1 MACLQ
6 QSDELVF
13 FVNGKKVIEEC
24 ADPEELLLNYLRK
37 RLRLTGTKYGCGI
50 GGCGACTVMISTYN
64 ADSKKIRHYPANSC
78 LLPLCSLYG
87 AAVTTVEGVGSTTT
101 KLHPIQQ
108 RLAKCH
114 GSQCGFCTPG
124 MVMSM
129 YSLLRNH
136 PEPSMEQIAASL
148 DGNLCRCTGYRPII
162 DSFSA
167 FSPECCPL
175 AGSGKCCMDKEEGKE
190 MKGSDSG
197 EEDPSLH
204 SGKGNR
210 MCSGLC
216 KPEEFHPRDPTQ
228 DYIFPPELM
237 RMAEENK
244 GRTLVFHG
252 ERTTWISPV
261 SLEELLNLKAT
272 YPDAPLVVGNTSVGL
287 DRKILGIWHPVL
299 LHPVRIQ
306 ELHEVSMEEN
316 GIVIGAAT
324 HLAELRDILLSL
336 VPELPAEKTK
346 IYRTLLKQLRT
357 FAGEQVRNLA
367 SLGGHIVSRGSV
379 WDLNPV
385 LAAGNAVLNLTSI
398 DGIRQIPLNDEFLT
412 KVPEADLS
420 PMEVIISVFIPFS
433 KEDEFIS
440 AFRQAER
447 RKNALS
453 VTNSS
458 MKVLFQPGTDVIE
471 DLAIFY
477 GGISGTTVSA
487 KNSCLQL
494 IGRNWNDQFLDE
506 ACRLILEEVVVS
518 PSAPGGKVEY
528 RRSLLVSF
536 FFRFYL
542 EVLHCLKMMY
552 PFQYPDL
559 PKEYMSALSEFKEK
573 PPQGKQIYQD
583 VNPYQLPQ
591 DPVGRPIMHKS
602 GIKHTT
608 GEAVYVDD
616 IAPADGQL
624 YMAVVTSTRAHAKI
638 LSIDVSNA
646 LEEPGVV
653 AVVTADDI
661 PGENGAKDEK
671 VFAEDE
677 VIYIGD
683 IICGIVAETYECAKN
698 ARSKVK
704 IEYEDLELIL
714 TIEEAIQ
721 HNSFLSNEKKIE
733 KGNIEEAFE
742 TVDKILEGEIHVG
755 GQEHFYL
762 ETNSIFAIPR
772 KEDQEMDIYV
782 SIQDTSG
789 AQELVASVLDVPANR
804 ITCHTRR
811 MGGAFGGKEI
821 KTSYF
826 AAAAAVAAHKTG
838 RPVRFILE
846 RDDDMRITGGRHPLW
861 GKYKVGFMSDGK
873 IKAVDLEFYTNGG
886 CTADYSEGVVEYL
899 LLKCSNAYDIQ
910 NFRCRGRP
918 CKTNLRSNTSL
929 RGVGFAQSGLSA
941 ETWIAAVADYLYLP
955 HDEVREMN
963 MYKNVSETLYKEEI
977 DPRNLIVCW
986 EECLEKSDYYKRRQ
1000 AAEEFNKQNYWKKKG
1015 IAIIP
1020 MKYSVGYYGTF
1031 HNQAFA
1037 LVHIYLDGSVLV
1049 SHGGCEMGQGLYTKM
1064 LQVASHELKIPL
1076 SYIHNYERTTATI
1089 PNAVPTSASIG
1100 TEVNGKAVQNACQIL
1115 RKRLEP
1121 IMEKNPDGKWE
1132 DWIKEAYE
1140 GSISLTTTGYFKGYR
1155 TNMDWEKGEGHPFPY
1170 YVFAAA
1176 CSEVE
1181 IDCLT
1186 GDHKNIRT
1194 DIVIDA
1200 SFSINPA
1207 IDIGQIEGGFIQGL
1221 GLYTMEELKFSP
1233 EGELY
1238 TLGPDTYKIPAVC
1251 DVPEHFRIY
1260 LLPNSRNPIAIY
1272 SSRGMGEAGVFL
1284 GSSVFFAI
1292 RDAVAAARKERGL
1305 NRNFTLNSP
1314 LNVERIRMAC
1324 ADRFTEMIPR
1334 DIPGTY
1340 EPWEIQVD

>member
-1 MACLQ
+1 MWCQ
-6 QSDELVF
+6 V
-13 FVNGKKVIEEC
+13 
-24 ADPEELLLNYLRK
+24 
-37 RLRLTGTKYGCGI
+37 RLTGTKYGCGI

-87 AAVTTVEGVGSTTT
+87 AAVTTVEGVGTTTT

-136 PEPSMEQIAASL
+136 PEPSMEQIAAAL
-148 DGNLCRCTGYRPII
+148 DGNLCRCTGYRPIM

-167 FSPECCPL
+167 FSLECCPL
-175 AGSGKCCMDKEEGKE
+175 AGSGKCCMDKEGGKE
-190 MKGSDSG
+190 TK
-197 EEDPSLH
+197 
-204 SGKGNR
+204 
-210 MCSGLC
+210 GLC

-228 DYIFPPELM
+228 DYIFPPELI

-261 SLEELLNLKAT
+261 SLEELLDLKAT
-272 YPDAPLVVGNTSVGL
+272 YPDAPLVVGNTSIGL
-287 DRKILGIWHPVL
+287 DMKLLGIWHPVL
-299 LHPVRIQ
+299 LHPVRIP
-306 ELHEVSMEEN
+306 ELHVALIP

-324 HLAELRDILLSL
+324 HLAQLRDILLSL

-357 FAGEQVRNLA
+357 LAGEQIRSLA

-385 LAAGNAVLNLTSI
+385 LAAGNAVLNLASI
-398 DGIRQIPLNDEFLT
+398 GKNGTRQIPLNDEFLT

-420 PMEVIISVFIPFS
+420 PMEVIVSVFIPFS
-433 KEDEFIS
+433 QDDEFIS

-447 RKNALS
+447 RKNAWS
-453 VTNSS
+453 VTNSA

-487 KNSCLQL
+487 KNSCLKL
-494 IGRNWNDQFLDE
+494 IGRYDRVN
-506 ACRLILEEVVVS
+506 
-518 PSAPGGKVEY
+518 
-528 RRSLLVSF
+528 F

-542 EVLHCLKMMY
+542 EVLHCLKMM
-552 PFQYPDL
+552 
-559 PKEYMSALSEFKEK
+559 
-573 PPQGKQIYQD
+573 D
-583 VNPYQLPQ
+583 VNPHQPPQ
-591 DPVGRPIMHKS
+591 DPVGRPIMHES

-638 LSIDVSNA
+638 LSIDVSKA

-653 AVVTADDI
+653 AVVSAHDI
-661 PGENGAKDEK
+661 PGENGDEHEK
-671 VFAEDE
+671 VLAEDE
-677 VIYIGD
+677 VIFIGD

-704 IEYEDLELIL
+704 IEYQDLEVIL
-714 TIEEAIQ
+714 TIEVNTKLNNEFLNLLQEAIE
-721 HNSFLSNEKKIE
+721 HNSFLTKEKKIE
-733 KGNIEEAFE
+733 KGNVEEAFQ
-742 TVDKILEGEIHVG
+742 TVDEILEGEIHVG

-762 ETNSIFAIPR
+762 ETNSVFVIPR
-772 KEDQEMDIYV
+772 KEDGEMDIYV
-782 SIQDTSG
+782 STQDATVV
-789 AQELVASVLDVPANR
+789 QELVASALNVPANR

-811 MGGAFGGKEI
+811 VGGAFGGKST
-821 KTSYF
+821 KPKFF
-826 AAAAAVAAHKTG
+826 ATAAAVAAHKTG
-838 RPVRFILE
+838 CPVRFILE
-846 RDDDMRITGGRHPLW
+846 RDDDMLITGGRHPLW
-861 GKYKVGFMSDGK
+861 GKYKVGFMNDGT
-873 IKAVDLEFYTNGG
+873 IKAVDLEFYINGG
-886 CTADYSEGVVEYL
+886 CTLDESENVLNYV
-899 LLKCSNAYDIQ
+899 LLKCPNAYDIQ
-910 NFRCRGRP
+910 NFRCRGRA
-918 CKTNLRSNTSL
+918 CKTKLPSNTSF
-929 RGVGFAQSGLSA
+929 RGFGFPQAGLSA
-941 ETWIAAVADYLYLP
+941 ETWIVAVAEQLGLP
-955 HDEVREMN
+955 HDQVREMN
-963 MYKNVSETLYKEEI
+963 MYKTVTQTPYKEEI
-977 DPRNLIVCW
+977 DPRNLVVCW
-986 EECLEKSDYYKRRQ
+986 EECLEKSNYYRRRQ

-1020 MKYSVGYYGTF
+1020 MKYAAGFTKKPS
-1031 HNQAFA
+1031 NQAFA

-1049 SHGGCEMGQGLYTKM
+1049 SHGGSEMGQGLYTKM

-1089 PNAVPTSASIG
+1089 PNAFKTAASIG

-1115 RKRLEP
+1115 WKRLEP
-1121 IMEKNPDGKWE
+1121 IMEENPDGKWE

-1140 GSISLTTTGYFKGYR
+1140 ESISLTATGYFEGYP
-1155 TNMDWEKGEGHPFPY
+1155 TYMDWEKGEGHPLAY
-1170 YVFAAA
+1170 YIFATA

-1200 SFSINPA
+1200 GFSINPA

-1221 GLYTMEELKFSP
+1221 GLYTMEEIKFSP
-1233 EGELY
+1233 EGQQY

-1260 LLPNSRNPIAIY
+1260 LLPNSRNPVAIY
-1272 SSRGMGEAGVFL
+1272 SSKSMAEAGVFL

-1305 NRNFTLNSP
+1305 NCNFTLDSP
-1314 LNVERIRMAC
+1314 LNIERIRMAC
-1324 ADRFTEMIPR
+1324 ADQFTEMVKTFP
-1334 DIPGTY
+1334 
-1340 EPWEIQVD
+1340 

>member
-1 MACLQ
+1 
-6 QSDELVF
+6 
-13 FVNGKKVIEEC
+13 
-24 ADPEELLLNYLRK
+24 
-37 RLRLTGTKYGCGI
+37 
-50 GGCGACTVMISTYN
+50 
-64 ADSKKIRHYPANSC
+64 
-78 LLPLCSLYG
+78 
-87 AAVTTVEGVGSTTT
+87 
-101 KLHPIQQ
+101 
-108 RLAKCH
+108 
-114 GSQCGFCTPG
+114 
-124 MVMSM
+124 
-129 YSLLRNH
+129 
-136 PEPSMEQIAASL
+136 MEQIAASL
-148 DGNLCRCTGYRPII
+148 DGNLCRCTGYRPIM

-190 MKGSDSG
+190 AKGSDAS

-204 SGKGNR
+204 PRKGNR

-216 KPEEFHPRDPTQ
+216 KPEEFHPTDPTQ

-252 ERTTWISPV
+252 ERTTWISPA
-261 SLEELLNLKAT
+261 SLEELLNLKAI
-272 YPDAPLVVGNTSVGL
+272 YPNAPLVVGNTSVGL
-287 DRKILGIWHPVL
+287 DRKFLGIWHPVL
-299 LHPVRIQ
+299 LHPVRIPG
-306 ELHEVSMEEN
+306 LHAVSMEEN

-324 HLAELRDILLSL
+324 HLAQLRDILLSL
-336 VPELPAEKTK
+336 VLELPAEKTK

-357 FAGEQVRNLA
+357 FAGEQIRNLA

-385 LAAGNAVLNLTSI
+385 LAAGNAVLNLASI
-398 DGIRQIPLNDEFLT
+398 DGTRQIPLNDGFLT
-412 KVPEADLS
+412 NVPEDDLS
-420 PMEVIISVFIPFS
+420 PMEVIVSVFIPFS
-433 KEDEFIS
+433 KDDEFIS

-487 KNSCLQL
+487 KNSCLEL

-573 PPQGKQIYQD
+573 PPQGMQIYQD
-583 VNPYQLPQ
+583 VNPHQPPQ
-591 DPVGRPIMHKS
+591 DPVGRPIMHES

-638 LSIDVSNA
+638 LSIDFSKA

-653 AVVTADDI
+653 AVVTAHDI
-661 PGENGAKDEK
+661 PGENGDEHENIL
-671 VFAEDE
+671 AEDE
-677 VIYIGD
+677 VIYIGH

-698 ARSKVK
+698 ARSQVE
-704 IEYEDLELIL
+704 IEYQDLEVIL
-714 TIEEAIQ
+714 TIEEAIE
-721 HNSFLSNEKKIE
+721 HNSFLTEEKKIE
-733 KGNIEEAFE
+733 KGNVEEAFQ
-742 TVDKILEGEIHVG
+742 TVDEILEGDIHVG

-782 SIQDTSG
+782 STQDTSKV
-789 AQELVASVLDVPANR
+789 QELVASALDVPANR
-804 ITCHTRR
+804 IVCHTRR
-811 MGGAFGGKEI
+811 VGGAFGGKST
-821 KTSYF
+821 KPTF
-826 AAAAAVAAHKTG
+826 LAAAAAVAANKTG
-838 RPVRFILE
+838 CPVRFILE
-846 RDDDMRITGGRHPLW
+846 RDDDMLILGGRHPLW
-861 GKYKVGFMSDGK
+861 GKYKVGFMNDGK
-873 IKAVDLEFYTNGG
+873 IKAVDLEFYINGG
-886 CTADYSEGVVEYL
+886 CTLDESEVVISFVV
-899 LLKCSNAYDIQ
+899 LKCPNAYDIQ
-910 NFRCRGRP
+910 NFRCRGRA
-918 CKTNLRSNTSL
+918 CKTNLPSNTSF
-929 RGVGFAQSGLSA
+929 RGFGFPQAGLSI
-941 ETWIAAVADYLYLP
+941 ETWIVAVADQLGLP
-955 HDEVREMN
+955 HDQVREMN
-963 MYKNVSETLYKEEI
+963 LYKTVTTTPYKEVF
-977 DPRNLIVCW
+977 DPRNLVVCW
-986 EECLEKSDYYKRRQ
+986 EECLEKSNYYKRRQ
-1000 AAEEFNKQNYWKKKG
+1000 AAEEFNKQNFWKKKG

-1020 MKYSVGYYGTF
+1020 MKYAVGF
-1031 HNQAFA
+1031 PKKPWNQAFA

-1049 SHGGCEMGQGLYTKM
+1049 SHGGSELGQGLYTKM

-1076 SYIHNYERTTATI
+1076 SYIRNYERTTATI
-1089 PNAVPTSASIG
+1089 PNAFKTAASVG

-1115 RKRLEP
+1115 SKRLKP

-1132 DWIKEAYE
+1132 NWIKEAYE
-1140 GSISLTTTGYFKGYR
+1140 ESISLTATGYFEGYP
-1155 TNMDWEKGEGHPFPY
+1155 TYMDWEKGEGHPLAYFIY
-1170 YVFAAA
+1170 ATA

-1194 DIVIDA
+1194 DIVMDA
-1200 SFSINPA
+1200 GFSINPA

-1221 GLYTMEELKFSP
+1221 GLYTMEEVKFSP
-1233 EGELY
+1233 EGQQY

-1251 DVPEHFRIY
+1251 DVPEHFRVY
-1260 LLPNSRNPIAIY
+1260 LLPNSRNPVAIY
-1272 SSRGMGEAGVFL
+1272 SSKGMGEAGVFL

-1305 NRNFTLNSP
+1305 NCNFTLNSP
-1314 LNVERIRMAC
+1314 LNVERIRMTC
-1324 ADRFTEMIPR
+1324 ADQFTEMIPR
-1334 DIPGTY
+1334 DIPGTFQ
-1340 EPWEIQVD
+1340 PWAIHVD

>member
-1 MACLQ
+1 
-6 QSDELVF
+6 
-13 FVNGKKVIEEC
+13 
-24 ADPEELLLNYLRK
+24 
-37 RLRLTGTKYGCGI
+37 
-50 GGCGACTVMISTYN
+50 CTVMISTYN

-87 AAVTTVEGVGSTTT
+87 LAVTTVEGVGSTTT

-136 PEPSMEQIAASL
+136 PEPSMEQITAAL

-167 FSPECCPL
+167 FSPV
-175 AGSGKCCMDKEEGKE
+175 
-190 MKGSDSG
+190 
-197 EEDPSLH
+197 
-204 SGKGNR
+204 R

-237 RMAEENK
+237 
-244 GRTLVFHG
+244 
-252 ERTTWISPV
+252 V
-261 SLEELLNLKAT
+261 SDQSSIN
-272 YPDAPLVVGNTSVGL
+272 
-287 DRKILGIWHPVL
+287 IC
-299 LHPVRIQ
+299 
-306 ELHEVSMEEN
+306 
-316 GIVIGAAT
+316 IVIGAAT
-324 HLAELRDILLSL
+324 HLAQLRDILLSL

-357 FAGEQVRNLA
+357 LAGEQIRSLA

-385 LAAGNAVLNLTSI
+385 LAAGNAVLNLASI
-398 DGIRQIPLNDEFLT
+398 DGTRQIPLNDEFLT

-420 PMEVIISVFIPFS
+420 PMEVIVSVFIPFS
-433 KEDEFIS
+433 KEVS
-440 AFRQAER
+440 VSFRQAER

-477 GGISGTTVSA
+477 GGISDTTVSA
-487 KNSCLQL
+487 RNSCLKL
-494 IGRNWNDQFLDE
+494 KGRNWNDQFLDE

-542 EVLHCLKMMY
+542 EVLHSLKMMY

-559 PKEYMSALSEFKEK
+559 PKEYMSALSEFQEK
-573 PPQGKQIYQD
+573 PPQGMQIYQD
-583 VNPYQLPQ
+583 VNPHQLPQ
-591 DPVGRPIMHKS
+591 DPVGRPIMHES

-638 LSIDVSNA
+638 LSIDTSNA

-653 AVVTADDI
+653 AVVMACDI
-661 PGENGAKDEK
+661 PGENGDADEK

-683 IICGIVAETYECAKN
+683 IICGIVAETYECARN

-704 IEYEDLELIL
+704 IEYQDLELIL
-714 TIEEAIQ
+714 TIEEAIE
-721 HNSFLSNEKKIE
+721 HNSFLSKEKKIE
-733 KGNIEEAFE
+733 KGNVEDAFE

-762 ETNSIFAIPR
+762 ETNSIFVIPR
-772 KEDQEMDIYV
+772 KEDKQMDLYV
-782 SIQDTSG
+782 STQDASN

-811 MGGAFGGKEI
+811 VGGAFGGKGL

-826 AAAAAVAAHKTG
+826 VAAAAVAAHKTG
-838 RPVRFILE
+838 CPVRFILE

-861 GKYKVGFMSDGK
+861 GKYKVGFMTDGK
-873 IKAVDLEFYTNGG
+873 IKAVDLEFYVNGG
-886 CTADYSEGVVEYL
+886 CTLDESELVIEYV
-899 LLKCSNAYDIQ
+899 LLKCPNAYDIQ
-910 NFRCRGRP
+910 NFRCRGRA
-918 CKTNLRSNTSL
+918 CKTNLHSNTSL
-929 RGVGFAQSGLSA
+929 RGFGFAQAGLSA

-963 MYKNVSETLYKEEI
+963 MYKNVTETPYKEEI
-977 DPRNLIVCW
+977 DPTNLVVCW

-1020 MKYSVGYYGTF
+1020 MKFSVGYNETF
-1031 HNQAFA
+1031 YHQAFA

-1089 PNAVPTSASIG
+1089 PNAIVTSGSIG

-1132 DWIKEAYE
+1132 NWIKEAYE
-1140 GSISLTTTGYFKGYR
+1140 GSISLTATGYFKGYP
-1155 TNMDWEKGEGHPFPY
+1155 TNMDWEKGEGHAFPY
-1170 YVFAAA
+1170 FVFAAA

-1186 GDHKNIRT
+1186 GDHEVKKGN
-1194 DIVIDA
+1194 
-1200 SFSINPA
+1200 FPA
-1207 IDIGQIEGGFIQGL
+1207 FLFLQIEGGFIQGL

-1251 DVPEHFRIY
+1251 DVPEHFRVY

-1314 LNVERIRMAC
+1314 LNVERIRMVC
-1324 ADRFTEMIPR
+1324 ADRFTEMVKTFPYKNPSSSILVLFNFSGIYIFTR
-1334 DIPGTY
+1334 LGTY
-1340 EPWEIQVD
+1340 YPAMPGLFEKGLVCVWMLGNISVVICHAMS

>member
-1 MACLQ
+1 MWCQ
-6 QSDELVF
+6 V
-13 FVNGKKVIEEC
+13 
-24 ADPEELLLNYLRK
+24 
-37 RLRLTGTKYGCGI
+37 RLTGTKYGCGI

-87 AAVTTVEGVGSTTT
+87 AAVTTVEGVGTTTT

-136 PEPSMEQIAASL
+136 PEPSMEQIAAAL
-148 DGNLCRCTGYRPII
+148 DGNLCRCTGYRPIM

-167 FSPECCPL
+167 FSL
-175 AGSGKCCMDKEEGKE
+175 V
-190 MKGSDSG
+190 
-197 EEDPSLH
+197 
-204 SGKGNR
+204 R
-210 MCSGLC
+210 
-216 KPEEFHPRDPTQ
+216 
-228 DYIFPPELM
+228 

-261 SLEELLNLKAT
+261 SLEELLDLKAT
-272 YPDAPLVVGNTSVGL
+272 YPDAPLVVGNTSIGEQV
-287 DRKILGIWHPVL
+287 KPWVE
-299 LHPVRIQ
+299 VIQ
-306 ELHEVSMEEN
+306 TFRWGEATS
-316 GIVIGAAT
+316 IVIGAAT
-324 HLAELRDILLSL
+324 HLAQLRDILLSL

-357 FAGEQVRNLA
+357 LAGEQIRSLA

-385 LAAGNAVLNLTSI
+385 LAAGNAVLNLASI
-398 DGIRQIPLNDEFLT
+398 DGTRQIPLNDEFLT

-420 PMEVIISVFIPFS
+420 PMEVIVSVFIPFS
-433 KEDEFIS
+433 QDDEFIS

-447 RKNALS
+447 RKNAWS
-453 VTNSS
+453 VTNSA

-487 KNSCLQL
+487 KNSCLKL
-494 IGRNWNDQFLDE
+494 IGRYDRE
-506 ACRLILEEVVVS
+506 GMVVRLGNCIDVRKYYI
-518 PSAPGGKVEY
+518 G
-528 RRSLLVSF
+528 SF
-536 FFRFYL
+536 IYTRVYL
-542 EVLHCLKMMY
+542 NVYKMMIHC
-552 PFQYPDL
+552 
-559 PKEYMSALSEFKEK
+559 KRTIT
-573 PPQGKQIYQD
+573 GKGLD
-583 VNPYQLPQ
+583 VNPHQPPQ
-591 DPVGRPIMHKS
+591 DPVGRPIMHES

-638 LSIDVSNA
+638 LSIDVSKA

-653 AVVTADDI
+653 AVVSAHDI
-661 PGENGAKDEK
+661 PGENGDEHEK
-671 VFAEDE
+671 VLAEDE
-677 VIYIGD
+677 VHLHLGLLYHHILHTINGHSNLLFY
-683 IICGIVAETYECAKN
+683 VL
-698 ARSKVK
+698 
-704 IEYEDLELIL
+704 LELNNEFL
-714 TIEEAIQ
+714 NLLQEAIE
-721 HNSFLSNEKKIE
+721 HNSFLTKEKKIE
-733 KGNIEEAFE
+733 KGNVEEAFQ
-742 TVDKILEGEIHVG
+742 TVDEILEGEIHVG

-762 ETNSIFAIPR
+762 ETNSVFVIPR
-772 KEDQEMDIYV
+772 KEDGEMDIYV
-782 SIQDTSG
+782 STQDATVV
-789 AQELVASVLDVPANR
+789 QELVASALNVPANR

-811 MGGAFGGKEI
+811 VGGAFGGKST
-821 KTSYF
+821 KPKFF
-826 AAAAAVAAHKTG
+826 ATAAAVAAHKTG
-838 RPVRFILE
+838 CPVRFILE
-846 RDDDMRITGGRHPLW
+846 RDDDMLITGGRHPLW
-861 GKYKVGFMSDGK
+861 GKYKVGFMNDGT
-873 IKAVDLEFYTNGG
+873 IKAVDLEFYINGG
-886 CTADYSEGVVEYL
+886 CTLDESENVLNYV
-899 LLKCSNAYDIQ
+899 LLKCPNAYDIQ
-910 NFRCRGRP
+910 NFRCRGRA
-918 CKTNLRSNTSL
+918 CKTKLPSNTSF
-929 RGVGFAQSGLSA
+929 RGFGFPQAGLSA
-941 ETWIAAVADYLYLP
+941 ETWIVAVAEQLGLP
-955 HDEVREMN
+955 HDQVREMN
-963 MYKNVSETLYKEEI
+963 MYKTVTQTPYKEEI
-977 DPRNLIVCW
+977 DPRNLVVCW
-986 EECLEKSDYYKRRQ
+986 EECLEKSNYYRRRQ

-1020 MKYSVGYYGTF
+1020 MKYAAGFTKKPS
-1031 HNQAFA
+1031 NQAFA

-1049 SHGGCEMGQGLYTKM
+1049 SHGGSEMGQGLYTKM

-1089 PNAVPTSASIG
+1089 PNAFKTAASIG

-1115 RKRLEP
+1115 WKRLEP
-1121 IMEKNPDGKWE
+1121 IMEENPDGKWE

-1140 GSISLTTTGYFKGYR
+1140 ESISLTATGYFEGYP
-1155 TNMDWEKGEGHPFPY
+1155 TYMDWEKGEGHPLAY
-1170 YVFAAA
+1170 YIFATA

-1200 SFSINPA
+1200 GFSINPA

-1221 GLYTMEELKFSP
+1221 GLYTMEEIKFSP
-1233 EGELY
+1233 EGQQY

-1260 LLPNSRNPIAIY
+1260 LLPNSRNPVAIY
-1272 SSRGMGEAGVFL
+1272 SSKSMAEAGVFL

-1305 NRNFTLNSP
+1305 NCNFTLDSP
-1314 LNVERIRMAC
+1314 LNIERIRMAC
-1324 ADRFTEMIPR
+1324 ADQFTEM
-1334 DIPGTY
+1334 PGPSFSIMLY
-1340 EPWEIQVD
+1340 NCF

>member
-1 MACLQ
+1 
-6 QSDELVF
+6 
-13 FVNGKKVIEEC
+13 
-24 ADPEELLLNYLRK
+24 
-37 RLRLTGTKYGCGI
+37 
-50 GGCGACTVMISTYN
+50 MISTYN

-87 AAVTTVEGVGSTTT
+87 LAVTTVEGVGSTTT

-136 PEPSMEQIAASL
+136 PEPSMEQITAAL

-167 FSPECCPL
+167 FSPESCPL
-175 AGSGKCCMDKEEGKE
+175 AGSGKCCMDKEEKE
-190 MKGSDSG
+190 TKGSDSG

-204 SGKGNR
+204 PEKGNR

-261 SLEELLNLKAT
+261 SLEELLDLKAT
-272 YPDAPLVVGNTSVGL
+272 YPDAPLVVGNTSVGIDKKL
-287 DRKILGIWHPVL
+287 LGIWYPVL
-299 LHPVRIQ
+299 LHPVRIP
-306 ELHEVSMEEN
+306 ELHVVTMGEN

-324 HLAELRDILLSL
+324 HLAQLRDILLSL

-357 FAGEQVRNLA
+357 LAGEQIRSLA

-385 LAAGNAVLNLTSI
+385 LAAGNAVLNLASI
-398 DGIRQIPLNDEFLT
+398 DGTRQIPLNDEFLT

-420 PMEVIISVFIPFS
+420 PMEVIVSVFIPFS

-477 GGISGTTVSA
+477 GGISDTTVSA
-487 KNSCLQL
+487 RNSCLKL
-494 IGRNWNDQFLDE
+494 KGRNWNDQFLDE

-542 EVLHCLKMMY
+542 EVLHSLKMMY

-559 PKEYMSALSEFKEK
+559 PKEYMSALSEFQEK
-573 PPQGKQIYQD
+573 PPQGMQIYQD
-583 VNPYQLPQ
+583 VNPHQLPQ
-591 DPVGRPIMHKS
+591 DPVGRPIMHES

-638 LSIDVSNA
+638 LSIDTSNA

-653 AVVTADDI
+653 AVVMACDI
-661 PGENGAKDEK
+661 PGENGDADEK

-704 IEYEDLELIL
+704 IEYQDLELIL
-714 TIEEAIQ
+714 TIEEAIE
-721 HNSFLSNEKKIE
+721 HNSFLSKEKKIE
-733 KGNIEEAFE
+733 KGNVEDAFE

-762 ETNSIFAIPR
+762 ETNSIFVIPR
-772 KEDQEMDIYV
+772 KEDKEMDLYV
-782 SIQDTSG
+782 STQDASN

-811 MGGAFGGKEI
+811 VGGAFGGKGL

-826 AAAAAVAAHKTG
+826 VAAAAVAAHKTG
-838 RPVRFILE
+838 CPVRFILE

-861 GKYKVGFMSDGK
+861 GKYKVGFMTDGK
-873 IKAVDLEFYTNGG
+873 IKAVDLEFYVNGG
-886 CTADYSEGVVEYL
+886 CTLDESELVIEYV
-899 LLKCSNAYDIQ
+899 LLKCPNAYDIQ
-910 NFRCRGRP
+910 NFRCRGRA
-918 CKTNLRSNTSL
+918 CKTNLHSNTSL
-929 RGVGFAQSGLSA
+929 RGFGFAQAGLSA

-963 MYKNVSETLYKEEI
+963 MYKNVTETPYKEEI
-977 DPRNLIVCW
+977 DPRNLVVCW

-1020 MKYSVGYYGTF
+1020 MKFSVGYNETF
-1031 HNQAFA
+1031 YHQAFA

-1089 PNAVPTSASIG
+1089 PNAIVTSGSIG

-1132 DWIKEAYE
+1132 NWIKEAYE
-1140 GSISLTTTGYFKGYR
+1140 GSISLTATGYFKGYP
-1155 TNMDWEKGEGHPFPY
+1155 TNMDWEKGEGHAFPY
-1170 YVFAAA
+1170 FVFAAA

-1186 GDHKNIRT
+1186 GDHENIRT
-1194 DIVIDA
+1194 DIVMDA

-1251 DVPEHFRIY
+1251 DVPEHFRVY

-1314 LNVERIRMAC
+1314 LNVERIRMVC

-1340 EPWEIQVD
+1340 QPWEIHVD

>member
-1 MACLQ
+1 MWCQ
-6 QSDELVF
+6 V
-13 FVNGKKVIEEC
+13 
-24 ADPEELLLNYLRK
+24 
-37 RLRLTGTKYGCGI
+37 RLTGTKYGCGI

-87 AAVTTVEGVGSTTT
+87 AAVTTVEGVGTTTT

-136 PEPSMEQIAASL
+136 PEPSMEQIAAAL
-148 DGNLCRCTGYRPII
+148 DGNLCRCTGYRPIM

-167 FSPECCPL
+167 FSLECCPL
-175 AGSGKCCMDKEEGKE
+175 AGSGKCCMDKEGGKE
-190 MKGSDSG
+190 TK
-197 EEDPSLH
+197 
-204 SGKGNR
+204 
-210 MCSGLC
+210 GLC

-228 DYIFPPELM
+228 DYIFPPELI

-261 SLEELLNLKAT
+261 SLEELLDLKAT
-272 YPDAPLVVGNTSVGL
+272 YPDAPLVVGNTSIGL
-287 DRKILGIWHPVL
+287 DMKLLGIWHPVL
-299 LHPVRIQ
+299 LHPVRIP
-306 ELHEVSMEEN
+306 ELHVALIP

-324 HLAELRDILLSL
+324 HLAQLRDILLSL

-357 FAGEQVRNLA
+357 LAGEQIRSLA

-385 LAAGNAVLNLTSI
+385 LAAGNAVLNLASI
-398 DGIRQIPLNDEFLT
+398 DGTRQIPLNDEFLT

-420 PMEVIISVFIPFS
+420 PMEVIVSVFIPFS
-433 KEDEFIS
+433 QDDEFIS

-447 RKNALS
+447 RKNAWS
-453 VTNSS
+453 VTNSA

-487 KNSCLQL
+487 KNSCLKL
-494 IGRNWNDQFLDE
+494 IGRYD
-506 ACRLILEEVVVS
+506 R
-518 PSAPGGKVEY
+518 
-528 RRSLLVSF
+528 
-536 FFRFYL
+536 
-542 EVLHCLKMMY
+542 
-552 PFQYPDL
+552 
-559 PKEYMSALSEFKEK
+559 
-573 PPQGKQIYQD
+573 D
-583 VNPYQLPQ
+583 VNPHQPPQ
-591 DPVGRPIMHKS
+591 DPVGRPIMHES

-638 LSIDVSNA
+638 LSIDVSKA

-653 AVVTADDI
+653 AVVSAHDI
-661 PGENGAKDEK
+661 PGENGDEHEK
-671 VFAEDE
+671 VLAEDE
-677 VIYIGD
+677 VIFIGD

-704 IEYEDLELIL
+704 IEYQDLEVIL
-714 TIEEAIQ
+714 TIEEAIE
-721 HNSFLSNEKKIE
+721 HNSFLTKEKKIE
-733 KGNIEEAFE
+733 KGNVEEAFQ
-742 TVDKILEGEIHVG
+742 TVDEILEGEIHVG

-762 ETNSIFAIPR
+762 ETNSVFVIPR
-772 KEDQEMDIYV
+772 KEDGEMDIYV
-782 SIQDTSG
+782 STQDATVV
-789 AQELVASVLDVPANR
+789 QELVASALNVPANR

-811 MGGAFGGKEI
+811 VGGAFGGKST
-821 KTSYF
+821 KPKFF
-826 AAAAAVAAHKTG
+826 ATAAAVAAHKTG
-838 RPVRFILE
+838 CPVRFILE
-846 RDDDMRITGGRHPLW
+846 RDDDMLITGGRHPLW
-861 GKYKVGFMSDGK
+861 GKYKVGFMNDGT
-873 IKAVDLEFYTNGG
+873 IKAVDLEFYINGG
-886 CTADYSEGVVEYL
+886 CTLDESENVLNYV
-899 LLKCSNAYDIQ
+899 LLKCPNAYDIQ
-910 NFRCRGRP
+910 NFRCRGRA
-918 CKTNLRSNTSL
+918 CKTKLPSNTSF
-929 RGVGFAQSGLSA
+929 RGFGFPQAGLSA
-941 ETWIAAVADYLYLP
+941 ETWIVAVAEQLGLP
-955 HDEVREMN
+955 HDQVREMN
-963 MYKNVSETLYKEEI
+963 MYKTVTQTPYKEEI
-977 DPRNLIVCW
+977 DPRNLVVCW
-986 EECLEKSDYYKRRQ
+986 EECLEKSNYYRRRQ

-1020 MKYSVGYYGTF
+1020 MKYAAGFTKKPS
-1031 HNQAFA
+1031 NQAFA

-1049 SHGGCEMGQGLYTKM
+1049 SHGGSEMGQGLYTKM

-1089 PNAVPTSASIG
+1089 PNAFKTAASIG

-1115 RKRLEP
+1115 WKRLEP
-1121 IMEKNPDGKWE
+1121 IMEENPDGKWE

-1140 GSISLTTTGYFKGYR
+1140 ESISLTATGYFEGYP
-1155 TNMDWEKGEGHPFPY
+1155 TYMDWEKGEGHPLAY
-1170 YVFAAA
+1170 YIFATA

-1200 SFSINPA
+1200 GFSINPA

-1221 GLYTMEELKFSP
+1221 GLYTMEEIKFSP
-1233 EGELY
+1233 EGQQY

-1260 LLPNSRNPIAIY
+1260 LLPNSRNPVAIY
-1272 SSRGMGEAGVFL
+1272 SSKSMAEAGVFL

-1305 NRNFTLNSP
+1305 NCNFTLDSP
-1314 LNVERIRMAC
+1314 LNIERIRMAC
-1324 ADRFTEMIPR
+1324 ADQFTEMVKTFP
-1334 DIPGTY
+1334 
-1340 EPWEIQVD
+1340 

>member
-1 MACLQ
+1 MAYPQ
-6 QSDELVF
+6 QSDELIF
-13 FVNGKKVIEEC
+13 FINGKKVIEKYI
-24 ADPEELLLNYLRK
+24 DPEELLLNYLRK

-64 ADSKKIRHYPANSC
+64 TDSKKIRHYPANSC
-78 LLPLCSLYG
+78 LLPLCSLHG
-87 AAVTTVEGVGSTTT
+87 SAVTTVEGVGTTTT

-148 DGNLCRCTGYRPII
+148 DGNLCRCTGYRPIM

-167 FSPECCPL
+167 FSPCCPL

-190 MKGSDSG
+190 AKGSDA
-197 EEDPSLH
+197 
-204 SGKGNR
+204 
-210 MCSGLC
+210 GLC
-216 KPEEFHPRDPTQ
+216 KPEEFYPTDPTQ

-287 DRKILGIWHPVL
+287 DRKLLGIWHPVL
-299 LHPVRIQ
+299 LHPVRIP

-324 HLAELRDILLSL
+324 HLAELRDILLNL
-336 VPELPAEKTK
+336 VPELPAKKTK

-357 FAGEQVRNLA
+357 LAGEQVRNLA

-385 LAAGNAVLNLTSI
+385 LAAGNAVLNLASI
-398 DGIRQIPLNDEFLT
+398 DGTQQIPLNDEFLT
-412 KVPEADLS
+412 KVPEGDLS
-420 PMEVIISVFIPFS
+420 PMEVIVSVFIPFS
-433 KEDEFIS
+433 KDDEFIS

-487 KNSCLQL
+487 KNSCLKL

-552 PFQYPDL
+552 PFQYPEL

-573 PPQGKQIYQD
+573 PPQGMQIYQD
-583 VNPYQLPQ
+583 VNPHQPPQ
-591 DPVGRPIMHKS
+591 DPVGRPIMHES

-638 LSIDVSNA
+638 LSIDFSKA

-653 AVVTADDI
+653 AVVTAHDI
-661 PGENGAKDEK
+661 PGENGDEHEN
-671 VFAEDE
+671 VLAEDE
-677 VIYIGD
+677 VIFIGH

-698 ARSKVK
+698 ARSQVE
-704 IEYEDLELIL
+704 IEYQDLEVIL
-714 TIEEAIQ
+714 TIEEAIE
-721 HNSFLSNEKKIE
+721 HNSFLTEEKKIE
-733 KGNIEEAFE
+733 KGNVEEAFQS
-742 TVDKILEGEIHVG
+742 VDEILEGEIHVG

-782 SIQDTSG
+782 STQDTSKV
-789 AQELVASVLDVPANR
+789 QEVVASALDVPSNR
-804 ITCHTRR
+804 IICHTRR
-811 MGGAFGGKEI
+811 VGGAFGGKST
-821 KTSYF
+821 KPKFF
-826 AAAAAVAAHKTG
+826 AAIAAVAARKTG
-838 RPVRFILE
+838 CPVRFILE
-846 RDDDMRITGGRHPLW
+846 RDDDMLILGGRHPLW
-861 GKYKVGFMSDGK
+861 GKYKVGFMNDGK
-873 IKAVDLEFYTNGG
+873 IKAVDLEFYINGG
-886 CTADYSEGVVEYL
+886 CTLDRSDLVLSYV
-899 LLKCSNAYDIQ
+899 LLKCPNAYDVQ
-910 NFRCRGRP
+910 NFRCRGRA
-918 CKTNLRSNTSL
+918 CKTNLPSNTSF
-929 RGVGFAQSGLSA
+929 RGFGFPQAGLSA
-941 ETWIAAVADYLYLP
+941 ETWIVAVADQLGLP
-955 HDEVREMN
+955 HDQVREMN
-963 MYKNVSETLYKEEI
+963 LYKTVTTTPYKDEF
-977 DPRNLIVCW
+977 DPRNLVVCW
-986 EECLEKSDYYKRRQ
+986 EECLEKSNYYRRRQ

-1020 MKYSVGYYGTF
+1020 MKYAAGF
-1031 HNQAFA
+1031 PKRPCNQAFA

-1049 SHGGCEMGQGLYTKM
+1049 SHGGSELGQGLYTKM
-1064 LQVASHELKIPL
+1064 LQIASHELKIPL

-1089 PNAVPTSASIG
+1089 PNAFRTAASIG

-1115 RKRLEP
+1115 WKRLKP
-1121 IMEKNPDGKWE
+1121 IMEKNPDEKWE
-1132 DWIKEAYE
+1132 NWIKEAYE
-1140 GSISLTTTGYFKGYR
+1140 ESISLTATGYFEGYP
-1155 TNMDWEKGEGHPFPY
+1155 TYMDWEKGEGHPLAY
-1170 YVFAAA
+1170 YIYATA

-1194 DIVIDA
+1194 DIVMDA
-1200 SFSINPA
+1200 GFSINPA

-1221 GLYTMEELKFSP
+1221 GLYTMEEVKFSP
-1233 EGELY
+1233 EGQQY

-1251 DVPEHFRIY
+1251 DVPEHFKVY
-1260 LLPNSRNPIAIY
+1260 LLPNSRNPVAIY
-1272 SSRGMGEAGVFL
+1272 SSKSMAEAGVFL

-1305 NRNFTLNSP
+1305 GRNFTLDSP
-1314 LNVERIRMAC
+1314 LNIERIRMAC
-1324 ADRFTEMIPR
+1324 ADQFTEMIPR
-1334 DIPGTY
+1334 DIPGTFQ
-1340 EPWEIQVD
+1340 PWAIHVD

>member
-1 MACLQ
+1 MWCQ
-6 QSDELVF
+6 V
-13 FVNGKKVIEEC
+13 
-24 ADPEELLLNYLRK
+24 
-37 RLRLTGTKYGCGI
+37 RLTGTKYGCGI

-87 AAVTTVEGVGSTTT
+87 AAVTTVEGVGTTTT

-136 PEPSMEQIAASL
+136 PEPSMEQIAAAL
-148 DGNLCRCTGYRPII
+148 DGKP
-162 DSFSA
+162 A
-167 FSPECCPL
+167 FSPSL
-175 AGSGKCCMDKEEGKE
+175 FGSCL
-190 MKGSDSG
+190 SS
-197 EEDPSLH
+197 
-204 SGKGNR
+204 
-210 MCSGLC
+210 LC

-228 DYIFPPELM
+228 DYIFPPELI

-261 SLEELLNLKAT
+261 SLEELLDLKAT
-272 YPDAPLVVGNTSVGL
+272 YPDAPLVVGNTSIGEQVKPWVEVIQTFRWGEATN
-287 DRKILGIWHPVL
+287 VL
-299 LHPVRIQ
+299 F
-306 ELHEVSMEEN
+306 
-316 GIVIGAAT
+316 
-324 HLAELRDILLSL
+324 LRDILLSL

-357 FAGEQVRNLA
+357 LAGEQIRSLA

-385 LAAGNAVLNLTSI
+385 LAAGNAVLNLASI
-398 DGIRQIPLNDEFLT
+398 DGTRQIPLNDEFLT

-420 PMEVIISVFIPFS
+420 PMEVIVSVFIPFS
-433 KEDEFIS
+433 QDVSFSVCASILLFSIRHKRKGREREEKEVRYKQEGKGDGRYTDIKKREAREKFMS
-440 AFRQAER
+440 KER
-447 RKNALS
+447 RRYTDRKEREDGNTVLKLS
-453 VTNSS
+453 S
-458 MKVLFQPGTDVIE
+458 FQ
-471 DLAIFY
+471 
-477 GGISGTTVSA
+477 
-487 KNSCLQL
+487 
-494 IGRNWNDQFLDE
+494 
-506 ACRLILEEVVVS
+506 
-518 PSAPGGKVEY
+518 
-528 RRSLLVSF
+528 
-536 FFRFYL
+536 
-542 EVLHCLKMMY
+542 Y

-559 PKEYMSALSEFKEK
+559 PKEYMSALSEFQEK
-573 PPQGKQIYQD
+573 PPQGMQIYQD
-583 VNPYQLPQ
+583 VNPHQPPQ
-591 DPVGRPIMHKS
+591 DPVGRPIMHES

-638 LSIDVSNA
+638 LSIDVSKA

-653 AVVTADDI
+653 AVVSAHDI
-661 PGENGAKDEK
+661 PGENGDEHEK
-671 VFAEDE
+671 VLAEDE
-677 VIYIGD
+677 VIFIGD

-704 IEYEDLELIL
+704 IEYQDLEVIL
-714 TIEEAIQ
+714 TIEEAIE
-721 HNSFLSNEKKIE
+721 HNSFLTKEKKIE
-733 KGNIEEAFE
+733 KGNVEEAFQ
-742 TVDKILEGEIHVG
+742 TVDEILEGEIHVG

-762 ETNSIFAIPR
+762 ETNSVFVIPR
-772 KEDQEMDIYV
+772 KEDGEMDIYV
-782 SIQDTSG
+782 STQDATVV
-789 AQELVASVLDVPANR
+789 QELVASALNVPANR

-811 MGGAFGGKEI
+811 VGGAFGGKST
-821 KTSYF
+821 KPKFF
-826 AAAAAVAAHKTG
+826 ATAAAVAAHKTG
-838 RPVRFILE
+838 CPVRFILE
-846 RDDDMRITGGRHPLW
+846 RDDDMLITGGRHPLW
-861 GKYKVGFMSDGK
+861 GKYKVGFMNDGT
-873 IKAVDLEFYTNGG
+873 IKAVDLEFYINGG
-886 CTADYSEGVVEYL
+886 CTLDESENVLNYV
-899 LLKCSNAYDIQ
+899 LLKCPNAYDIQ
-910 NFRCRGRP
+910 NFRCRGRA
-918 CKTNLRSNTSL
+918 CKTKLPSNTSF
-929 RGVGFAQSGLSA
+929 RGFGFPQAGLSA
-941 ETWIAAVADYLYLP
+941 ETWIVAVAEQLGLP
-955 HDEVREMN
+955 HDQVREMN
-963 MYKNVSETLYKEEI
+963 MYKTVTQTPYKEEI
-977 DPRNLIVCW
+977 DPRNLVVCW
-986 EECLEKSDYYKRRQ
+986 EECLEKSNYYRRRQ

-1020 MKYSVGYYGTF
+1020 MKYAAGFTKKPS
-1031 HNQAFA
+1031 NQAFA

-1049 SHGGCEMGQGLYTKM
+1049 SHGGSEMGQGLYTKM

-1089 PNAVPTSASIG
+1089 PNAFKTAASIG

-1115 RKRLEP
+1115 WKRLEP
-1121 IMEKNPDGKWE
+1121 IMEENPDGKWE

-1140 GSISLTTTGYFKGYR
+1140 ESISLTATGYFEGYP
-1155 TNMDWEKGEGHPFPY
+1155 TYMDWEKGEGHPLAY
-1170 YVFAAA
+1170 YIFATA

-1200 SFSINPA
+1200 GFSINPA

-1221 GLYTMEELKFSP
+1221 GLYTMEEIKFSP
-1233 EGELY
+1233 EGQQY

-1260 LLPNSRNPIAIY
+1260 LLPNSRNPVAIY
-1272 SSRGMGEAGVFL
+1272 SSKSMAEAGVFL

-1305 NRNFTLNSP
+1305 NCNFTLDSP
-1314 LNVERIRMAC
+1314 LNIERIRMAC
-1324 ADRFTEMIPR
+1324 ADQFTEMVKTFP
-1334 DIPGTY
+1334 
-1340 EPWEIQVD
+1340 

>member
-1 MACLQ
+1 MWCQ
-6 QSDELVF
+6 V
-13 FVNGKKVIEEC
+13 
-24 ADPEELLLNYLRK
+24 
-37 RLRLTGTKYGCGI
+37 RLTGTKYGCGI

-87 AAVTTVEGVGSTTT
+87 AAVTTVEGVGTTTT

-136 PEPSMEQIAASL
+136 PEPSMEQIAAAL
-148 DGNLCRCTGYRPII
+148 DGKP
-162 DSFSA
+162 A
-167 FSPECCPL
+167 FSPSL
-175 AGSGKCCMDKEEGKE
+175 FGSCL
-190 MKGSDSG
+190 SS
-197 EEDPSLH
+197 
-204 SGKGNR
+204 
-210 MCSGLC
+210 LC

-228 DYIFPPELM
+228 DYIFPPELI

-261 SLEELLNLKAT
+261 SLEELLDLKAT
-272 YPDAPLVVGNTSVGL
+272 YPDAPLVVGNTSIGL
-287 DRKILGIWHPVL
+287 DMKLLGIWHPVL
-299 LHPVRIQ
+299 LHPVRIP
-306 ELHEVSMEEN
+306 ELHVVTMREN

-324 HLAELRDILLSL
+324 HLAQLRDILLSL

-357 FAGEQVRNLA
+357 LAGEQIRSLA

-385 LAAGNAVLNLTSI
+385 LAAGNAVLNLASI
-398 DGIRQIPLNDEFLT
+398 DGTRQIPLNDEFLT

-420 PMEVIISVFIPFS
+420 PMEVIVSVFIPFS
-433 KEDEFIS
+433 QDDEFIS

-447 RKNALS
+447 RKNAWS
-453 VTNSS
+453 VTNSA

-487 KNSCLQL
+487 KNSCLKL
-494 IGRNWNDQFLDE
+494 IGRYD
-506 ACRLILEEVVVS
+506 RV
-518 PSAPGGKVEY
+518 KVLKL
-528 RRSLLVSF
+528 SSF
-536 FFRFYL
+536 Q
-542 EVLHCLKMMY
+542 Y

-559 PKEYMSALSEFKEK
+559 PKEYMSALSEFQEK
-573 PPQGKQIYQD
+573 PPQGMQIYQD
-583 VNPYQLPQ
+583 VNPHQPPQ
-591 DPVGRPIMHKS
+591 DPVGRPIMHES

-638 LSIDVSNA
+638 LSIDVSKA

-653 AVVTADDI
+653 AVVSAHDI
-661 PGENGAKDEK
+661 PGENGDEHEK
-671 VFAEDE
+671 VLAEDE
-677 VIYIGD
+677 VIFIGD

-704 IEYEDLELIL
+704 IEYQDLEVIL
-714 TIEEAIQ
+714 TIEEAIE
-721 HNSFLSNEKKIE
+721 HNSFLTKEKKIE
-733 KGNIEEAFE
+733 KGNVEEAFQ
-742 TVDKILEGEIHVG
+742 TVDEILEGEIHVG

-762 ETNSIFAIPR
+762 ETNSVFVIPR
-772 KEDQEMDIYV
+772 KEDGEMDIYV
-782 SIQDTSG
+782 STQDATVV
-789 AQELVASVLDVPANR
+789 QELVASALNVPANR

-811 MGGAFGGKEI
+811 VGGAFGGKST
-821 KTSYF
+821 KPKFF
-826 AAAAAVAAHKTG
+826 ATAAAVAAHKTG
-838 RPVRFILE
+838 CPVRFILE
-846 RDDDMRITGGRHPLW
+846 RDDDMLITGGRHPLW
-861 GKYKVGFMSDGK
+861 GKYKPTHHSHTFQ
-873 IKAVDLEFYTNGG
+873 FG
-886 CTADYSEGVVEYL
+886 CFVFCFVLNYV
-899 LLKCSNAYDIQ
+899 LLKCPNAYDIQ
-910 NFRCRGRP
+910 NFRCRGRA
-918 CKTNLRSNTSL
+918 CKTKLPSNTSF
-929 RGVGFAQSGLSA
+929 RGFGFPQAGLSA
-941 ETWIAAVADYLYLP
+941 ETWIVAVAEQLGLP
-955 HDEVREMN
+955 HDQVREMN
-963 MYKNVSETLYKEEI
+963 MYKTVTQTPYKEEI
-977 DPRNLIVCW
+977 DPRNLVVCW
-986 EECLEKSDYYKRRQ
+986 EECLEKSNYYRRRQ

-1020 MKYSVGYYGTF
+1020 MKYAAGFTKKPS
-1031 HNQAFA
+1031 NQAFA

-1049 SHGGCEMGQGLYTKM
+1049 SHGGSEMGQGLYTKM

-1089 PNAVPTSASIG
+1089 PNAFKTAASIG

-1115 RKRLEP
+1115 WKRLEP
-1121 IMEKNPDGKWE
+1121 IMEENPDGKWE

-1140 GSISLTTTGYFKGYR
+1140 ESISLTATGYFEGYP
-1155 TNMDWEKGEGHPFPY
+1155 TYMDWEKGEGHPLAY
-1170 YVFAAA
+1170 YIFATA

-1200 SFSINPA
+1200 GFSINPA

-1221 GLYTMEELKFSP
+1221 GLYTMEEIKFSP
-1233 EGELY
+1233 EGQQY

-1260 LLPNSRNPIAIY
+1260 LLPNSRNPVAIY
-1272 SSRGMGEAGVFL
+1272 SSKSMAEAGVFL

-1305 NRNFTLNSP
+1305 NCNFTLDSP
-1314 LNVERIRMAC
+1314 LNIERIRMAC
-1324 ADRFTEMIPR
+1324 ADQFTEMVKTFP
-1334 DIPGTY
+1334 
-1340 EPWEIQVD
+1340 

>member
-1 MACLQ
+1 MWCQ
-6 QSDELVF
+6 V
-13 FVNGKKVIEEC
+13 
-24 ADPEELLLNYLRK
+24 
-37 RLRLTGTKYGCGI
+37 RLTGTKYGCGI

-87 AAVTTVEGVGSTTT
+87 AAVTTVEGVGTTTT

-136 PEPSMEQIAASL
+136 PEPSMEQIAAAL
-148 DGNLCRCTGYRPII
+148 DGKP
-162 DSFSA
+162 A
-167 FSPECCPL
+167 FSPSL
-175 AGSGKCCMDKEEGKE
+175 FGSCL
-190 MKGSDSG
+190 SS
-197 EEDPSLH
+197 
-204 SGKGNR
+204 
-210 MCSGLC
+210 LC

-228 DYIFPPELM
+228 DYIFPPELI

-261 SLEELLNLKAT
+261 SLEELLDLKAT
-272 YPDAPLVVGNTSVGL
+272 YPDAPLVVGNTSIGL
-287 DRKILGIWHPVL
+287 DMKLLGIWHPVL
-299 LHPVRIQ
+299 LHPVRIP
-306 ELHEVSMEEN
+306 ELHVVTMREN

-324 HLAELRDILLSL
+324 HLAQLRDILLSL

-357 FAGEQVRNLA
+357 LAGEQIRSLA

-385 LAAGNAVLNLTSI
+385 LAAGNAVLNLASI
-398 DGIRQIPLNDEFLT
+398 DGTRQIPLNDEFLT

-420 PMEVIISVFIPFS
+420 PMEVIVSVFIPFS
-433 KEDEFIS
+433 QDDEFIS

-447 RKNALS
+447 RKNAWS
-453 VTNSS
+453 VTNSA

-487 KNSCLQL
+487 KNSCLKL
-494 IGRNWNDQFLDE
+494 IGRYDRKRVLK
-506 ACRLILEEVVVS
+506 LS
-518 PSAPGGKVEY
+518 
-528 RRSLLVSF
+528 SF
-536 FFRFYL
+536 Q
-542 EVLHCLKMMY
+542 Y

-559 PKEYMSALSEFKEK
+559 PKEYMSALSEFQEK
-573 PPQGKQIYQD
+573 PPQGMQIYQD
-583 VNPYQLPQ
+583 VNPHQPPQ
-591 DPVGRPIMHKS
+591 DPVGRPIMHES

-638 LSIDVSNA
+638 LSIDVSKA

-653 AVVTADDI
+653 AVVSAHDI
-661 PGENGAKDEK
+661 PGENGDEHEK
-671 VFAEDE
+671 VLAEDE
-677 VIYIGD
+677 VIFIGD

-704 IEYEDLELIL
+704 IEYQDLEVIL
-714 TIEEAIQ
+714 TIEEAIE
-721 HNSFLSNEKKIE
+721 HNSFLTKEKKIE
-733 KGNIEEAFE
+733 KGNVEEAFQ
-742 TVDKILEGEIHVG
+742 TVDEILEGEIHVG

-762 ETNSIFAIPR
+762 ETNSVFVIPR
-772 KEDQEMDIYV
+772 KEDGEMDIYV
-782 SIQDTSG
+782 STQDATVV
-789 AQELVASVLDVPANR
+789 QELVASALNVPANR

-811 MGGAFGGKEI
+811 VGGAFGGKST
-821 KTSYF
+821 KPKFF
-826 AAAAAVAAHKTG
+826 ATAAAVAAHKTG
-838 RPVRFILE
+838 CPVRFILE
-846 RDDDMRITGGRHPLW
+846 RDDDMLITGGRHPLW
-861 GKYKVGFMSDGK
+861 GKYKVGFMNDGT
-873 IKAVDLEFYTNGG
+873 IKAVDLEFYINGG
-886 CTADYSEGVVEYL
+886 CTLDESENVLNYV
-899 LLKCSNAYDIQ
+899 LLKCPNAYDIQ
-910 NFRCRGRP
+910 NFRCRGRA
-918 CKTNLRSNTSL
+918 CKTKLPSNTSF
-929 RGVGFAQSGLSA
+929 RGFGFPQAGLSA
-941 ETWIAAVADYLYLP
+941 ETWIVAVAEQLGLP
-955 HDEVREMN
+955 HDQVREMN
-963 MYKNVSETLYKEEI
+963 MYKTVTQTPYKEEI
-977 DPRNLIVCW
+977 DPRNLVVCW
-986 EECLEKSDYYKRRQ
+986 EECLEKSNYYRRRQ

-1020 MKYSVGYYGTF
+1020 MKYAAGFTKKPS
-1031 HNQAFA
+1031 NQAFA

-1049 SHGGCEMGQGLYTKM
+1049 SHGGSEMGQGLYTKM

-1089 PNAVPTSASIG
+1089 PNAFKTAASIG

-1115 RKRLEP
+1115 WKRLEP
-1121 IMEKNPDGKWE
+1121 IMEENPDGKWE

-1140 GSISLTTTGYFKGYR
+1140 ESISLTATGYFEGYP
-1155 TNMDWEKGEGHPFPY
+1155 TYMDWEKGEGHPLAY
-1170 YVFAAA
+1170 YIFATA

-1200 SFSINPA
+1200 GFSINPA

-1221 GLYTMEELKFSP
+1221 GLYTMEEIKFSP
-1233 EGELY
+1233 EGQQY

-1260 LLPNSRNPIAIY
+1260 LLPNSRNPVAIY
-1272 SSRGMGEAGVFL
+1272 SSKSMAEAGVFL

-1305 NRNFTLNSP
+1305 NCNFTLDSP
-1314 LNVERIRMAC
+1314 LNIERIRMAC
-1324 ADRFTEMIPR
+1324 ADQFTEMVKTFP
-1334 DIPGTY
+1334 
-1340 EPWEIQVD
+1340 

>member
-1 MACLQ
+1 MWCQ
-6 QSDELVF
+6 V
-13 FVNGKKVIEEC
+13 
-24 ADPEELLLNYLRK
+24 
-37 RLRLTGTKYGCGI
+37 RLTGTKYGCGI

-87 AAVTTVEGVGSTTT
+87 AAVTTVEGVGTTTT

-136 PEPSMEQIAASL
+136 PEPSMEQIAAAL
-148 DGNLCRCTGYRPII
+148 DGKP
-162 DSFSA
+162 A
-167 FSPECCPL
+167 FSPSL
-175 AGSGKCCMDKEEGKE
+175 FGSCL
-190 MKGSDSG
+190 SS
-197 EEDPSLH
+197 
-204 SGKGNR
+204 
-210 MCSGLC
+210 LC

-228 DYIFPPELM
+228 DYIFPPELI

-261 SLEELLNLKAT
+261 SLEELLDLKAT
-272 YPDAPLVVGNTSVGL
+272 YPDAPLVVGNTSIGL
-287 DRKILGIWHPVL
+287 DMKLLGIWHPVL
-299 LHPVRIQ
+299 LHPVRIP
-306 ELHEVSMEEN
+306 ELHVVTMREN

-324 HLAELRDILLSL
+324 HLAQLRDILLSL

-357 FAGEQVRNLA
+357 LAGEQIRSLA

-385 LAAGNAVLNLTSI
+385 LAAGNAVLNLASI
-398 DGIRQIPLNDEFLT
+398 DGTRQIPLNDEFLT

-420 PMEVIISVFIPFS
+420 PMEVIVSVFIPFS
-433 KEDEFIS
+433 QDDEFIS

-447 RKNALS
+447 RKNAWS
-453 VTNSS
+453 VTNSA

-487 KNSCLQL
+487 KNSCLKL
-494 IGRNWNDQFLDE
+494 IGRGGPMMGNLVVGLGHTTVTGGLPGL
-506 ACRLILEEVVVS
+506 ALHRVCRWPRSSTIQVMVF
-518 PSAPGGKVEY
+518 KV
-528 RRSLLVSF
+528 
-536 FFRFYL
+536 YL
-542 EVLHCLKMMY
+542 NVYKMMIHC
-552 PFQYPDL
+552 
-559 PKEYMSALSEFKEK
+559 KRTIT
-573 PPQGKQIYQD
+573 GKGLD
-583 VNPYQLPQ
+583 VNPHQPPQ
-591 DPVGRPIMHKS
+591 DPVGRPIMHES

-638 LSIDVSNA
+638 LSIDVSKA

-653 AVVTADDI
+653 AVVSAHDI
-661 PGENGAKDEK
+661 PGENGDEHEK
-671 VFAEDE
+671 VLAEDE
-677 VIYIGD
+677 VHLHLGLLYHHILHTINGHSNLLFY
-683 IICGIVAETYECAKN
+683 VL
-698 ARSKVK
+698 
-704 IEYEDLELIL
+704 LELNNEFL
-714 TIEEAIQ
+714 NLLQEAIE
-721 HNSFLSNEKKIE
+721 HNSFLTKEKKIE
-733 KGNIEEAFE
+733 KGNVEEAFQ
-742 TVDKILEGEIHVG
+742 TVDEILEGEIHVG

-762 ETNSIFAIPR
+762 ETNSVFVIPR
-772 KEDQEMDIYV
+772 KEDGEMDIYV
-782 SIQDTSG
+782 STQDATVV
-789 AQELVASVLDVPANR
+789 QELVASALNVPANR

-811 MGGAFGGKEI
+811 VGGAFGGKST
-821 KTSYF
+821 KPKFF
-826 AAAAAVAAHKTG
+826 ATAAAVAAHKTG
-838 RPVRFILE
+838 CPVRFILE
-846 RDDDMRITGGRHPLW
+846 RDDDMLITGGRHPLW
-861 GKYKVGFMSDGK
+861 GKYKVGFMNDGT
-873 IKAVDLEFYTNGG
+873 IKAVDLEFYINGG
-886 CTADYSEGVVEYL
+886 CTLDESENVLNYV
-899 LLKCSNAYDIQ
+899 LLKCPNAYDIQ
-910 NFRCRGRP
+910 NFRCRGRA
-918 CKTNLRSNTSL
+918 CKTKLPSNTSF
-929 RGVGFAQSGLSA
+929 RGFGFPQAGLSA
-941 ETWIAAVADYLYLP
+941 ETWIVAVAEQLGLP
-955 HDEVREMN
+955 HDQVREMN
-963 MYKNVSETLYKEEI
+963 MYKTVTQTPYKEEI
-977 DPRNLIVCW
+977 DPRNLVVCW
-986 EECLEKSDYYKRRQ
+986 EECLEKSNYYRRRQ

-1020 MKYSVGYYGTF
+1020 MKYAAGFTKKPS
-1031 HNQAFA
+1031 NQAFA

-1049 SHGGCEMGQGLYTKM
+1049 SHGGSEMGQGLYTKM

-1089 PNAVPTSASIG
+1089 PNAFKTAASIG

-1115 RKRLEP
+1115 WKRLEP
-1121 IMEKNPDGKWE
+1121 IMEENPDGKWE

-1140 GSISLTTTGYFKGYR
+1140 ESISLTATGYFEGYP
-1155 TNMDWEKGEGHPFPY
+1155 TYMDWEKGEGHPLAY
-1170 YVFAAA
+1170 YIFATA

-1200 SFSINPA
+1200 GFSINPA

-1221 GLYTMEELKFSP
+1221 GLYTMEEIKFSP
-1233 EGELY
+1233 EGQQY

-1260 LLPNSRNPIAIY
+1260 LLPNSRNPVAIY
-1272 SSRGMGEAGVFL
+1272 SSKSMAEAGVFL

-1305 NRNFTLNSP
+1305 NCNFTLDSP
-1314 LNVERIRMAC
+1314 LNIERIRMAC
-1324 ADRFTEMIPR
+1324 ADQFTEMVKTFP
-1334 DIPGTY
+1334 
-1340 EPWEIQVD
+1340 